1 MIILKKKEK
10 INAYTYQT
18 IHRIEGKFAIQMMI
32 TKIPIPCFSP
42 FQMKK
47 YWCYV
52 VKQKFQ
58 IEQNIYIGD
67 QFDFFPSK
75 L

>member
-1 MIILKKKEK
+1 MIILKKIEK
-10 INAYTYQT
+10 INAYTYQA
-18 IHRIEGKFAIQMMI
+18 IHQNEGKFAIQMKI

-42 FQMKK
+42 LQMKK

-67 QFDFFPSK
+67 QFDFVLSK

>member
-1 MIILKKKEK
+1 MIILKKIEK
-10 INAYTYQT
+10 INAYTCPT
-18 IHRIEGKFAIQMMI
+18 IHQNEGKFAIIMM
-32 TKIPIPCFSP
+32 TTEIPIPCFSP